1 MCYFT
6 GILGLRCSEFYK
18 KIICFFTSKGYNI
31 NKWEFV
37 LHQLKGEI
45 MLATL
50 IPLFDNKMAVCAY
63 SVFARKENL
72 FLNPNL
78 MAGAR
83 FDGAGTVH
91 ELEVVSSMGVST
103 LSGGKEVFVP
113 INQFSIFAE
122 ISLQCTVPAGKV
134 VLLMDNTIT
143 PEESFVRRA
152 KELKDQGYKLAIRKL
167 PISSF
172 EPYKEIISL
181 CDYILLDHVKIDIS
195 KAKIY
200 FSKQYPNIKLCAVN
214 VDTQE
219 QYDELVKDGG
229 YDLYEGRFFRMPVKQ
244 SETDVSPLK
253 VNYIE
258 LLNVVNAPDFD
269 LTEAADV
276 IGKDPALVIS
286 LLEIVNRMALNSE
299 ITSIRHA
306 AAMLG
311 QKELKRW
318 INTAVT
324 KELCADKPSEIVRL
338 VMVRAKFAENLAAN
352 FELAMQAPE
361 LFIMGLFSALDIM
374 LDKTMEEAL
383 RMVQV
388 SKNVREALLNNS
400 GDFAKVLE
408 FIKCYEDADWDEVSR
423 ILVIDD
429 IVMDDV
435 YAAYLGA
442 LRWYRDLIPAT

>member
-1 MCYFT
+1 
-6 GILGLRCSEFYK
+6 
-18 KIICFFTSKGYNI
+18 
-31 NKWEFV
+31 
-37 LHQLKGEI
+37 

-50 IPLFDNKMAVCAY
+50 IPLFDAEMSVCAY
-63 SVFARKENL
+63 SVFARKENH
-72 FLNPNL
+72 FLNPEL

-113 INQFSIFAE
+113 VNQFSIFAE
-122 ISLQCTVPAGKV
+122 ISLQCTVPADKV
-134 VLLMDNTIT
+134 VLLMDNTILAD
-143 PEESFVRRA
+143 ENYVRRV
-152 KELKDQGYKLAIRKL
+152 KELREQGYKLAIRKL
-167 PISSF
+167 AIAKF
-172 EPYKEIISL
+172 EEYKEILSR
-181 CDYILLDHVKIDIS
+181 CDYILLDHARIDIS

-200 FSKQYPNIKLCAVN
+200 FKSQYPNIRLCAVN

-219 QYDELVKDGG
+219 QYDMLRKDGG
-229 YDLYEGRFFRMPVKQ
+229 YDLYEGSFFRMPVMK

-258 LLNVVNAPDFD
+258 LLNVVNAPDYD
-269 LTEAADV
+269 LTDAADV

-324 KELCADKPSEIVRL
+324 KELCADKPSEIIRL
-338 VMVRAKFAENLAAN
+338 VMIRAKFAENLARN

-361 LFIMGLFSALDIM
+361 LFIMGLFSALDVM

-383 RMVQV
+383 KMVQV
-388 SKNVREALLNNS
+388 SKNIKEALLENK
-400 GDFAKVLE
+400 GEFAKVLQ
-408 FIKCYEDADWDEVSR
+408 FIKRYEDADWTEVSR
-423 ILVIDD
+423 ILVLEGID
-429 IVMDDV
+429 MDEV
-435 YAAYLGA
+435 YSAYLGA
-442 LRWYRDLIPAT
+442 LRWYRDLIPA

>member
-1 MCYFT
+1 
-6 GILGLRCSEFYK
+6 
-18 KIICFFTSKGYNI
+18 
-31 NKWEFV
+31 
-37 LHQLKGEI
+37 

-50 IPLFDNKMAVCAY
+50 IPLFDDKMSVCAY
-63 SVFARKENL
+63 SVFARKENH
-72 FLNPNL
+72 FLNPSL

-113 INQFSIFAE
+113 VNQFSIFAE
-122 ISLQCTVPAGKV
+122 ISLQCTVPPGNV

-143 PEESFVRRA
+143 PDPNFVQRV
-152 KELKDQGYKLAIRKL
+152 KELKAQGYKMAIRKI

-172 EPYKEIISL
+172 EDYKEILSR

-200 FSKQYPNIKLCAVN
+200 FNMQYPNIKLCAVN

-219 QYDELVKDGG
+219 DYDKLVGDGG
-229 YDLYEGRFFRMPVKQ
+229 YDLYEGAFFRMPVRHAEK
-244 SETDVSPLK
+244 EVSPLK

-258 LLNVVNAPDFD
+258 LLNVVNAPDYD
-269 LTEAADV
+269 LTDAADV

-324 KELCADKPSEIVRL
+324 KELCADKPSEITRL
-338 VMVRAKFAENLAAN
+338 VMIRAKFAEGLAPD
-352 FELAMQAPE
+352 FELAMQGPE

-374 LDKTMEEAL
+374 LDKPMEEAL
-383 RMVQV
+383 KMVQV
-388 SKNVREALLNNS
+388 SKSVKDALLDNK

-408 FIKCYEDADWDEVSR
+408 FIKRYEDADWTGVSR
-423 ILVIDD
+423 ILVLDNID
-429 IVMDDV
+429 MDHV
-435 YAAYLGA
+435 YSAYLGA
-442 LRWYRDLIPAT
+442 LRWYRDLIPA

>member
-1 MCYFT
+1 
-6 GILGLRCSEFYK
+6 
-18 KIICFFTSKGYNI
+18 
-31 NKWEFV
+31 
-37 LHQLKGEI
+37 

-50 IPLFDNKMAVCAY
+50 IPLFDDKMFVCAY

-72 FLNPNL
+72 FLNPEL

-91 ELEVVSSMGVST
+91 ELEVVSSMGVAT

-113 INQFSIFAE
+113 VNQFSLFAE
-122 ISLQCTVPAGKV
+122 ISLQCTVPADKV
-134 VLLMDNTIT
+134 VLLMDNSIQPT
-143 PEESFVRRA
+143 EEYVKRVR
-152 KELKDQGYKLAIRKL
+152 ELKEQGYKMAIRKL

-172 EPYKEIISL
+172 EPYKEIISK
-181 CDYILLDHVKIDIS
+181 CDYILLDHVKIYIS

-200 FSKQYPNIKLCAVN
+200 FKKQYPGIKLCAVN
-214 VDTQE
+214 VDTKE
-219 QYDELVKDGG
+219 QYDKLVEDGG
-229 YDLYEGRFFRMPVKQ
+229 YDLYEGSFFRMPLKE
-244 SETDVSPLK
+244 SETEVSPLK

-258 LLNVVNAPDFD
+258 LLNVVNAPDYD
-269 LTEAADV
+269 LTDAADV

-324 KELCADKPSEIVRL
+324 KELCADKPSELIRL
-338 VMVRAKFAENLAAN
+338 VMIRAKFAENLSKE
-352 FELAMQAPE
+352 FGLAMQAPE

-374 LDKTMEEAL
+374 LGKTMEEAL
-383 RMVQV
+383 QMVQV
-388 SKNVREALLNNS
+388 SKNVREALLEDK

-408 FIKCYEDADWDEVSR
+408 FIRRYEDADWTEVSR
-423 ILVIDD
+423 LLVLDD
-429 IVMDDV
+429 IDMDNV
-435 YAAYLGA
+435 FAAYLGA
-442 LRWYRDLIPAT
+442 LRWYRDLIPA

>member
-1 MCYFT
+1 
-6 GILGLRCSEFYK
+6 
-18 KIICFFTSKGYNI
+18 
-31 NKWEFV
+31 
-37 LHQLKGEI
+37 

-50 IPLFDNKMAVCAY
+50 IPLFDDKMTVCAY

-72 FLNPNL
+72 FLNPEL

-103 LSGGKEVFVP
+103 LTGGKEVFVP
-113 INQFSIFAE
+113 INQFSLFAE
-122 ISLQCTVPAGKV
+122 ISLQCTVPANKV
-134 VLLMDNTIT
+134 VLLMDNSIQPT
-143 PEESFVRRA
+143 EEFIRRV
-152 KELKDQGYKLAIRKL
+152 KELKEQGYKMAIRKL

-172 EPYKEIISL
+172 EPYKEIIAK

-200 FSKQYPNIKLCAVN
+200 FKKQYPAIKLCAVN
-214 VDTQE
+214 VDSQE
-219 QYDELVKDGG
+219 QYDELIKDGG
-229 YDLYEGRFFRMPVKQ
+229 YDLYEGRFFRMPITNT
-244 SETDVSPLK
+244 ETDVSPLK

-269 LTEAADV
+269 LTDAADV

-324 KELCADKPSEIVRL
+324 KELCADKPSELIRL
-338 VMVRAKFAENLAAN
+338 VMIRAKFAENLAPE
-352 FELAMQAPE
+352 FEMAMQAPE
-361 LFIMGLFSALDIM
+361 LFIMGLFSALDRM
-374 LDKTMEEAL
+374 LEKTMDEAL
-383 RMVQV
+383 KMVQV
-388 SKNVREALLNNS
+388 SKNVKDALLEGK
-400 GDFAKVLE
+400 GDFAPILE
-408 FIKCYEDADWDEVSR
+408 FVKYYEDADWTEVSR
-423 ILVIDD
+423 LLVLSK
-429 IVMDDV
+429 MDMDKIFE
-435 YAAYLGA
+435 AYLGA
-442 LRWYRDLIPAT
+442 LRWYRDLIPA